1 VAAMHLVRHRA
12 AVQNRR
18 ARQHPVTRTMN
29 TTAHPGKPALDEA
42 PIEPARPIVDPHHH
56 LWDHSNVP
64 GVAIGAK
71 PYLLQEF
78 QKTIDDSGH
87 NITDTVY
94 VECVS
99 MYRRE
104 GPKDFRPVGE
114 TEFANGMA
122 AMAASGKYGNAR
134 IVAAI
139 VATAN
144 LRLGT
149 EVRPIL
155 EAQIA
160 AGNGRLR
167 GLRFSTA
174 YGEAGLFGRE
184 ADPSRKNILLDAKF
198 RDGVRAMQQFGLS
211 LDVWCLHT
219 QLGELAD
226 LAKACPDM
234 PIVLDHLG
242 TPLKFDAV
250 LGASAEVFPQWRS
263 SIVELARRPNVVV
276 KLGGLGMDV
285 TAPIGTTG
293 GLTPSATLAT
303 DWRPYVES
311 CIEAFGVSRCM
322 FESNFPVDS
331 STCSYGALWNAFKR
345 ITAAYSEDEKTA
357 LFSGTATTCYR
368 LA

>member
-1 VAAMHLVRHRA
+1 
-12 AVQNRR
+12 
-18 ARQHPVTRTMN
+18 
-29 TTAHPGKPALDEA
+29 
-42 PIEPARPIVDPHHH
+42 
-56 LWDHSNVP
+56 
-64 GVAIGAK
+64 
-71 PYLLQEF
+71 
-78 QKTIDDSGH
+78 
-87 NITDTVY
+87 
-94 VECVS
+94 

-122 AMAASGKYGNAR
+122 AMSASGRYGTCR
-134 IVAAI
+134 IVAGI

-149 EVRPIL
+149 DVAPVL
-155 EAQIA
+155 EAQVA

-184 ADPSRKNILLDAKF
+184 PDPSRKGVLLDAKF
-198 RDGVRAMQQFGLS
+198 RDGVRAMQRFELS

-219 QLGELAD
+219 QLEELAS
-226 LAKACPDM
+226 LATACPDT
-234 PIVLDHLG
+234 PIILDHLG
-242 TPLKFDAV
+242 TPLKFDA
-250 LGASAEVFPQWRS
+250 ASGDKADVFPRWRAS
-263 SIVELARRPNVVV
+263 MIELARRSNVVV
-276 KLGGLGMDV
+276 KLGGLGMDI

-293 GLTPSATLAT
+293 GEIPSATLAN
-303 DWRPYVES
+303 DWRPYVET
-311 CIEAFGVSRCM
+311 CIDAFGVGRCM

-357 LFSGTATTCYR
+357 LFSGTAATCYR

>member
-1 VAAMHLVRHRA
+1 
-12 AVQNRR
+12 
-18 ARQHPVTRTMN
+18 MN
-29 TTAHPGKPALDEA
+29 TPRQQSLADETPLDPG
-42 PIEPARPIVDPHHH
+42 RPIIDPHHH
-56 LWDHSNVP
+56 LWDHSNLH
-64 GVAIGAK
+64 GVAIGTK
-71 PYLLQEF
+71 PFLLQEF
-78 QKTIDDSGH
+78 QQVIDDSGH

-104 GPKDFRPVGE
+104 GPKDFRAVGE

-122 AMAASGKYGNAR
+122 AMGASGRYGACR
-134 IVAAI
+134 IVAGI

-149 EVRPIL
+149 DVTPIL
-155 EAQIA
+155 EAQVA

-184 ADPSRKNILLDAKF
+184 PDPGRKGVLLDAKF
-198 RDGVRAMQQFGLS
+198 RDGVRAMQRFGLS

-219 QLGELAD
+219 QLEELAS
-226 LAKACPDM
+226 LATACPDT
-234 PIVLDHLG
+234 PIILDHLG
-242 TPLKFDAV
+242 TPLKFDA
-250 LGASAEVFPQWRS
+250 ASGDKADVFPRWRAS
-263 SIVELARRPNVVV
+263 MIELARRSNVVV
-276 KLGGLGMDV
+276 KLGGLGMDI

-293 GLTPSATLAT
+293 GEIPSATLAN
-303 DWRPYVES
+303 DWRPYVET
-311 CIEAFGVSRCM
+311 CIDAFGVGRCM

-357 LFSGTATTCYR
+357 LFSGTAATCYR